1 MNNLQLFN
9 FEGNQV
15 RIVLINNTPIFVGPD
30 VTTIL
35 GYSNSRKALADH
47 VDDEDKILLTSRNVT
62 LENMPNRG
70 ITGINESG
78 LYSLIL
84 SSKMPNA
91 KKFKHWVTSEVL
103 PSIRKHGAYLTDTK
117 IEEVLT
123 SPDTIIKL
131 ATQLKDERKQREELQ
146 VANNQLKDRIVKDA
160 PNVTFAKAVTASN
173 HNISVGEMADILTQ
187 NGFSIG
193 RNQLYQLL
201 RITKYLGTKGAIY
214 NLPTSQ
220 MAKRGYFRVA
230 HSVDK
235 YGNAH
240 STTKVTPKGQKHLIN
255 KALRGS
261 FDDDYQR
268 VMVSTLAI

>member
-1 MNNLQLFN
+1 MENVKFFSNGIVNLPVKEENGEIFFDAETSAIGLGISQTAKSGNEVVRWERVNRYLNVPTSGDDAIKRGDWISEPDFYTLAIKANNETAQ
-9 FEGNQV
+9 
-15 RIVLINNTPIFVGPD
+15 
-30 VTTIL
+30 
-35 GYSNSRKALADH
+35 
-47 VDDEDKILLTSRNVT
+47 
-62 LENMPNRG
+62 
-70 ITGINESG
+70 
-78 LYSLIL
+78 
-84 SSKMPNA
+84 
-91 KKFKHWVTSEVL
+91 KFQYWVTHDVL
-103 PSIRKHGAYLTDTK
+103 PSIRKHGAYLTDTE
-117 IEEVLT
+117 IEKVLT

-131 ATQLKDERKQREELQ
+131 ATQLKDERAQREELQ
-146 VANNQLKDRIVKDA
+146 VSNNQLKDRIVKDA

-201 RITKYLGTKGAIY
+201 RMTKYLGTKGAIY

-220 MAKRGYFRVA
+220 MAKRGYFRVV

-261 FDDDYQR
+261 FDDAYQR
-268 VMVSTLAI
+268 VMVSTLAM